1 MHQKHFFEWFNETI
15 TYPTIKI
22 IRKKINPLTTEQ
34 TQEGS
39 IPSDQEACMLGDS
52 DILYLQQ
59 MTSPELIKAS
69 VSRGMFFAKI
79 GAKITETFQLLDL
92 GPYFKSLKVSGRHI
106 TSVKAETPLLI
117 LVANR
122 FKELRKK

>member
-1 MHQKHFFEWFNETI
+1 MW
-15 TYPTIKI
+15 
-22 IRKKINPLTTEQ
+22 
-34 TQEGS
+34 
-39 IPSDQEACMLGDS
+39 GDS
-52 DILYLQQ
+52 NIPYLQQ
-59 MTSPELIKAS
+59 MTSLDRVKAS
-69 VSRGMFFAKI
+69 VSRGVFFAKI